1 MPYEKRNWISGMTPM
16 SKENLEAMD
25 VQIFNNTNASEKL
38 QENIKTIKE
47 TVNKNSKSIINLEE
61 IISDDAL
68 HKLLTD
74 ALILSALTT
83 YLEKHPIE
91 GTGANGKDGIG
102 IKNIKINSNGELVI
116 TYTDDKEANVGR
128 IVGVNGKN
136 GVDGKDGYSPV
147 LGVDYYTE
155 KDKAEIN
162 ADNIEFMTKELAK
175 RGQLK
180 PEFANTLEECT
191 DTSKLY
197 VLPDGY
203 IYGYTLTEIMS
214 GGYENK
220 AEPLPNNT
228 TDTALWVKGYRIG
241 SGGTPSAQDNTTLSN
256 YITCTVGDV
265 IRVKGVTFRDSNDR
279 YALYK
284 ADNSTNGATY
294 VSEPNASYATVNQ
307 IDDVYEFTIVKA
319 NTAFIRFAFQT
330 PTDSSSVV
338 ITVNEEIV
346 EATTTTEYAWK
357 STGHAFVPADYE
369 NRIVAVESEVA
380 VARENIS
387 ALTEDIKVMKD
398 TVDNIGVT
406 QIPDYWKPH
415 LTEKIERISELQKLG
430 GKDTFTFP
438 VFADTHYTSNLGKI
452 APLLAKEIMD
462 KVHSKFAVDVG
473 DAQTRGCHANKGALE
488 EENALIGKMFE
499 PVRDRLLR
507 TEGNHDG
514 AYGKLD
520 KDGDGA
526 FSNHYSD
533 GTVKPYNER
542 ETYVHNLT
550 QAELFECIYRENGLA
565 KDVHCDSSG
574 TAYYVDDTLNKARF
588 VVLNTHKNDY
598 ELNADGTQK
607 YPKMWLFHYTQ
618 EQFDFL
624 INEAL
629 KNGLTDEWA
638 VMVFAHCPVT
648 QEISDRE
655 LMQGVLRAFKNKTA
669 YKGNYAGDFSYDAVS
684 VDVDFSNAKGE
695 FVGYFHGHNHVDS
708 VDTSCGF
715 NVIGTRCDAKE
726 ENDSTLKALR
736 IQGTVTEQ
744 SFDVFTVNKAERK
757 VYATKIGAGEDRTI
771 SY

>member
-1 MPYEKRNWISGMTPM
+1 M
-16 SKENLEAMD
+16 SKKFLDSAG
-25 VQIFNNTNASEKL
+25 VQHLYS
-38 QENIKTIKE
+38 
-47 TVNKNSKSIINLEE
+47 
-61 IISDDAL
+61 
-68 HKLLTD
+68 
-74 ALILSALTT
+74 
-83 YLEKHPIE
+83 
-91 GTGANGKDGIG
+91 
-102 IKNIKINSNGELVI
+102 KINNKLKLAMEVVDTAISEIELTPGPQGDKGEQGPKGDKGDKGDDGDDGVSVSHSWNDTTLTVISASGTSSANLKGDTGNSGVYIGSTEPQDPEQLVWI
-116 TYTDDKEANVGR
+116 NPEGVTD
-128 IVGVNGKN
+128 
-136 GVDGKDGYSPV
+136 
-147 LGVDYYTE
+147 
-155 KDKAEIN
+155 
-162 ADNIEFMTKELAK
+162 ELAK
-175 RGQLK
+175 RNQLS
-180 PEFANTLEECT
+180 PEFANSIEECT
-191 DTSKLY
+191 DTTKLY

-203 IYGYTLTEIMS
+203 IYGYMLTEVVT

-220 AEPLPNNT
+220 AQPLPNNK
-228 TDTALWVKGYRIG
+228 TDTELWVNDYRFS
-241 SGGTPSAQDNTTLSN
+241 SGGIAAETGTTICN
-256 YITCTVGDV
+256 YIACKVGDV
-265 IRVKGVTFRDSNDR
+265 VRVKGANFRVNQDR
-279 YALYK
+279 YSLRK
-284 ADNSTNGATY
+284 ADKTANGAAY
-294 VSEPNASYATVNQ
+294 VSNPNASYATVNKVGD
-307 IDDVYEFTIVKA
+307 IYEFTIVKA
-319 NTAFIRFAFQT
+319 DTAFIRFAFQT
-330 PTDSSSVV
+330 PTDASQAI

-346 EATTTTEYAWK
+346 EATTTIEYAWK

-369 NRIVAVESEVA
+369 NRIVAVEGEVA

-387 ALTEDIKVMKD
+387 ALTEDIKAVKD

-415 LTEKIERISELQKLG
+415 LAEKIERISELQKLG

-473 DAQTRGCHANKGALE
+473 DAQTRGCHANKEALE
-488 EENALIGKMFE
+488 EENVLIDKMFA
-499 PVRDRLLR
+499 PIRDRLLR

-514 AYGKLD
+514 SYGKLD
-520 KDGDGA
+520 RDGDGVI
-526 FSNHYSD
+526 SNHYSD

-565 KDVHCDSSG
+565 TDVHTDSSG
-574 TAYYVDDTLNKARF
+574 TAFYVDDTLSKARYI
-588 VVLNTHKNDY
+588 VLNTHKNDY

-624 INEAL
+624 INDAL
-629 KNGLTDEWA
+629 TNELDDDWA

-655 LMQGVLRAFKNKTA
+655 LMQGVLKAFRNKTS
-669 YKGNYAGDFSYDAVS
+669 YKGNYAGSFSYDAVS

-695 FVGYFHGHNHVDS
+695 FVGYFHGHNHIDS

-715 NVIGTRCDAKE
+715 NVIGTRCDAME
-726 ENDSTLKALR
+726 ENDSTLKAQR

-757 VYATKIGAGEDRTI
+757 IYGTKIGAGSDRTI